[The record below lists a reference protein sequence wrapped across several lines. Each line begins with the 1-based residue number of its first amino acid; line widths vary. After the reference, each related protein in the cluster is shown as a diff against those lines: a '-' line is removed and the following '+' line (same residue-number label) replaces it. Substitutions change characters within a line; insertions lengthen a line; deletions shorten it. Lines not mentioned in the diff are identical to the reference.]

1 MDLSKGKK
9 GKKERRKKKEEEKK
23 RRVGI
28 AQKSQREWKE
38 MMLKN

>member
-9 GKKERRKKKEEEKK
+9 GKKERREEKGGGKK

-28 AQKSQREWKE
+28 VEKMKE
-38 MMLKN
+38 SRKR